1 MSGRFNENTRVQVPA
16 AIHLCHL
23 GYTYLERIDA
33 LDYDPST
40 NILTQVFKLA
50 FAKLNPGLS
59 DAEIDLHLNALVQ
72 AAKNEDGSWCLTIQP
87 IAKEDDVQEA
97 PNDNN

>member
-1 MSGRFNENTRVQVPA
+1 MSNELKDIA
-16 AIHLCHL
+16 
-23 GYTYLERIDA
+23 ER
-33 LDYDPST
+33 
-40 NILTQVFKLA
+40 
-50 FAKLNPGLS
+50 LS
-59 DAEIDLHLNALVQ
+59 KYQDDGWEITQ